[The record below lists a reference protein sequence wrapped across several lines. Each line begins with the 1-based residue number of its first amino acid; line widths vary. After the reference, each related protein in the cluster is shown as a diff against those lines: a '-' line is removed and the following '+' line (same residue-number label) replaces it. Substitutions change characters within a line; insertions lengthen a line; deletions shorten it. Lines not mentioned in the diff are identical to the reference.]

1 MEERNAM
8 NAKKRKQL
16 IVLLVLLA
24 AAVLILLAV
33 LLGNRAA
40 AKQEENNI
48 IHVTTVENPSTLT
61 LTRGTERNTFFS
73 GDDGWTWQEDADF
86 PVDSSKLDSIT
97 SLLSGLTAS
106 REFEI
111 EDSLTDYGL
120 ETPENVI
127 EVSNDNGESAALLLG
142 GTSGDNYYCMLEGGE
157 VIYLIDSSLY
167 DLLPETLTDLAT
179 LAEYPKLTSEMTKN
193 VTINGDFDQ
202 SFTVKEV
209 EVDSEDGDSSDS
221 SASEP
226 ATEYHWF
233 LSGDVDVTENS
244 LMTSLRTEINS
255 LELSSLAAFKPTEKE
270 LTACGMDTPTAI
282 LTVEYEEDGQTKTS
296 ALTIG
301 SYDENED
308 AYYCILD
315 GDTTMLYLADASA
328 LDNTVNIAQQGY
340 AAAQAESAG
349 ENTED

>member
-1 MEERNAM
+1 M

-16 IVLLVLLA
+16 IILLVLLA
-24 AAVLILLAV
+24 GAVLILLAV

-40 AKQEENNI
+40 AKQEENNV

-61 LTRGTERNTFFS
+61 LTRGAESNTFLS
-73 GDDGWTWQEDADF
+73 GDDGWSWQEDADF
-86 PVDSSKLDSIT
+86 PVDSSQLDSIT
-97 SLLSGLTAS
+97 SLLSELTAS

-111 EDSLTDYGL
+111 EDSLADYGL

-127 EVSNDNGESAALLLG
+127 EVSNDAGESSALLLG
-142 GTSGDNYYCMLEGGE
+142 STSGDSYYCMLEGGE
-157 VIYLIDSSLY
+157 VIYLIDSSLN

-179 LAEYPKLTSEMTKN
+179 LAEYPKLTSEITKN
-193 VTINGDFDQ
+193 VTISGAFDQ

-226 ATEYHWF
+226 TTEYHWF

-255 LELSSLAAFKPTEKE
+255 LELSSLAAFKPSKKE
-270 LTACGMDTPTAI
+270 LTAYGISEPTAE
-282 LTVEYEEDGQTKTS
+282 LTVAYEEDDETKTS
-296 ALTIG
+296 VLTIG

-308 AYYCILD
+308 GYYCILD
-315 GDTTMLYLADASA
+315 GDTTMLYLVDASA
-328 LDNTVNIAQQGY
+328 LENTVNVAENGY
-340 AAAQAESAG
+340 AAAQAESAAQT
-349 ENTED
+349 TED